1 MRLFKHAVSQGRQRS
16 LHAVLVES
24 LTNTKALLARLEAGV
39 VVPRITSGK
48 LFASFTSAR
57 GGNCRRYQRSSRGW
71 NEHAQSY
78 FQLSEGPNSRS
89 SFCRCRE

>member
-1 MRLFKHAVSQGRQRS
+1 MTLAS
-16 LHAVLVES
+16 LILTLVTLERIGE
-24 LTNTKALLARLEAGV
+24 LMLARRNTKALLARLEAGV